1 MEKRSKKTT
10 KEWLELTLCNLLDE
24 IIYLLRNG
32 ESKDKIMGIIK
43 KYSAEVYNSQDHG
56 RK

>member
-10 KEWLELTLCNLLDE
+10 KEWIELTLCNLLDE
-24 IIYLLRNG
+24 IMYLIRSG

-43 KYSAEVYNSQDHG
+43 KYSAEFYNLQSHG